1 MNCPRYQKECQSA
14 EVLVR
19 SGGLYRDSSRGF
31 ALVIALGLMAF
42 VLLLLL
48 SITTLV
54 QVEVA
59 NTDNAV
65 AKLEAEQAALLSLNL
80 AIGKLQETTGLDQR
94 VTAPAEALGTVNGV
108 QQLTGVWRSWEGSDH
123 ESNGLPI
130 APNYDSKL
138 DLGDLDIEAAPFGE
152 GRFLGWLVSSAFDPT
167 ITTSMDASSP
177 PTLTELA
184 GITAPL
190 VGQGSVGVGTNAAH
204 ALENEVHVQPT
215 LIDDG
220 EFEIAWWISGENTK
234 ALLKDKKTAVTAQ
247 DWSERLSSSAGPEEE
262 SFDITDTADLSHVSS
277 RGSLNLL
284 PNSLA
289 TGSSVSQ
296 TYFHDLTAYARGL
309 LTNTANGGWR
319 RDLSLMTEQ
328 WGTLENPHP
337 SIAGFP
343 FYTLSPGVET
353 QALKDS
359 GAVGGLIYPWAEE
372 SVFSR
377 EGGASVG
384 WGALVD
390 FATQYQKII
399 SGDSSGNITFD
410 QSLSDNDRD
419 GLNRLP
425 VLARIHWVLSFS
437 SIQNAGVYD
446 AYLNIDPVVTY
457 WNPYNVSISGAS
469 DFWLQIETTLPYKL
483 QFFVGDEQ
491 TTSKEL
497 ADFTGTKN
505 FTLAIPSDSE
515 VWQPGEARVYSV
527 ASKEGTNRY
536 LMKRGYE
543 DSDGF
548 NRKLGISGDADES
561 FTVTLSAIDETSL
574 EFDAY
579 EWRGSRGTG
588 QALKIKYELE
598 YADAELYW
606 GTPEIKNTSQTM
618 ETLSEGDPSPFMIEL
633 FQLQNI
639 AESAVQ
645 SRGYSHRRPI
655 LYHISNIH
663 SGANLSKSLDAFPF
677 DVTLFYPNGNSGVSD
692 GDGLPVS
699 GATDSDP
706 YSFIG
711 TSFRIDDGLKSL
723 VVAEIPTRPL
733 RSLGELQHFD
743 LNAYNPVAPFI
754 ANPIGNSNASH
765 MIEPD
770 AVFVTGDGMSTS
782 KRVSYDHS
790 YVGNHLFFDDWFV
803 SSIAPETSGYSSNEI
818 RSTQEV
824 YRDFLSTAESLPNA
838 AYLPADSLD
847 VSAATSA
854 ANSLVAD
861 NTAWYDVASKI
872 EVEGMFNV
880 NSTSVEAWTA
890 QLKHLKDGGAPYV
903 SNDPGSTGWSLRLT
917 SDTGHPVSRTTV
929 SGDPDAGPT
938 EYSSAI
944 GEHARLTDS
953 QIEALAVEIVN
964 QVKVRGPFL
973 SLSEFMNRMLTA
985 SSSKEDLALAGAV
998 EAALIELSTRGA
1010 SENPFSDI
1018 QATFRNDDGGPGL
1031 VSIPSGVSNA
1041 FPAAA
1046 EGHRAYG
1053 FPGWVRQAD
1062 VLRPLAPVLSA
1073 RDDTFL
1079 IRAYGGSK
1087 DPVTGENR
1095 SEAWCEAVVQR
1106 RADYVDSVA
1115 DTPEI
1120 LPSDSTLSSEINKRF
1135 GRRYTIVSFRW
1146 LSPDEV

>member
-1 MNCPRYQKECQSA
+1 M
-14 EVLVR
+14 
-19 SGGLYRDSSRGF
+19 
-31 ALVIALGLMAF
+31 IALGLMAF

-48 SITTLV
+48 SITSLI

-59 NTDNAV
+59 NTNNVV
-65 AKLEAEQAALLSLNL
+65 AKLEAEQAALLSLNM
-80 AIGKLQETTGLDQR
+80 AIGKLQETAGLDQR
-94 VTAPAEALGTVNGV
+94 VTAPAEALATVNEV
-108 QQLTGVWRSWEGSDH
+108 QPVTGVWRSWEGSDH

-130 APNYDSKL
+130 APNYESKL
-138 DLGDLDIEAAPFGE
+138 DAGDLDIEAAPYGA
-152 GRFLGWLVSSAFDPT
+152 GRFLGWLVSSAFDPS
-167 ITTSMDASSP
+167 ITTSVDATSP
-177 PTLTELA
+177 PTLAELV
-184 GITAPL
+184 GTTAPL
-190 VGQGSVGVGTNAAH
+190 VGKGSVGVGTNAAY

-215 LIDDG
+215 LIDEG

-234 ALLKDKKTAVTAQ
+234 ALLKQKEAAVTAQ
-247 DWSERLSSSAGPEEE
+247 DWSERLSSSAGPDEE
-262 SFDITDTADLSHVSS
+262 SFDIMDTAGLSHVSS
-277 RGSLNLL
+277 RESFNLL

-289 TGSSVSQ
+289 ASHSVSQ
-296 TYFHDLTAYARGL
+296 AYFHDLTAYARGL

-328 WGTLENPHP
+328 WATLKSPH
-337 SIAGFP
+337 SSTTGFP

-353 QALKDS
+353 QALKNS

-390 FATQYQKII
+390 FATQYEEII

-410 QSLSDNDRD
+410 QSLLENAREE
-419 GLNRLP
+419 LNRLP

-437 SIQNAGVYD
+437 SIQNAGLYD

-469 DFWLQIETTLPYKL
+469 DFWLQVETTLPYKL

-491 TTSKEL
+491 TASAEL
-497 ADFTGTKN
+497 SDFTGSKN

-515 VWQPGEARVYSV
+515 DWQPGEARVYSV
-527 ASKEGTNRY
+527 ANKEGANRY

-543 DSDGF
+543 GSNGF
-548 NRKLGISGDADES
+548 SRKLGISGDADES
-561 FTVTLSAIDETSL
+561 FTVTLSAIDVTSL
-574 EFDAY
+574 VFDAY
-579 EWRGSRGTG
+579 EWRGSRGTE
-588 QALKIKYELE
+588 QALKIKYELN

-606 GTPEIKNTSQTM
+606 GTPEVKNTSQTM

-639 AESAVQ
+639 AESSVQ
-645 SRGYSHRRPI
+645 SRGYSHRKPI
-655 LYHISNIH
+655 LNLISNIS

-692 GDGLPVS
+692 GLPVS

-723 VVAEIPTRPL
+723 IVAEIPTRPL

-743 LNAYNPVAPFI
+743 LNANNPVAPFI

-765 MIEPD
+765 MIEPG
-770 AVFVTGDGMSTS
+770 AVFITGDGMSES

-803 SSIAPETSGYSSNEI
+803 SSIAPETSGYSSSEI
-818 RSTQEV
+818 RSTREV

-847 VSAATSA
+847 LSAAAAA
-854 ANSLVAD
+854 ANSLIAD
-861 NTAWYDVASKI
+861 DTAWYDVASKI

-903 SNDPGSTGWSLRLT
+903 SNDPGSTGWSLRST
-917 SDTGHPVSRTTV
+917 PDSGHPVSRTTV

-964 QVKVRGPFL
+964 QVKARGPFL

-985 SSSKEDLALAGAV
+985 ASSKEDLALAGAV
-998 EAALIELSTRGA
+998 EAALIELSTRSA

-1018 QATFRNDDGGPGL
+1018 QATFRNDNGGPGL

-1062 VLRPLAPVLSA
+1062 ILRPLAPVLSV

-1115 DTPEI
+1115 DSSEI

-1135 GRRYTIVSFRW
+1135 GRRYMIVSFRW

>member
-80 AIGKLQETTGLDQR
+80 AIGKLQETAGLDQR
-94 VTAPAEALGTVNGV
+94 VTAPAEALATVNAV

-138 DLGDLDIEAAPFGE
+138 DLGDLDIEAAAFEE

-167 ITTSMDASSP
+167 LTTSVDANSP
-177 PTLTELA
+177 PTLAELA
-184 GITAPL
+184 GTTAPL
-190 VGQGSVGVGTNAAH
+190 VGKGSVGIGTNAAH

-262 SFDITDTADLSHVSS
+262 TFDITDTDDLSQVSS

-284 PNSLA
+284 PNSVA
-289 TGSSVSQ
+289 AGRSVSQ
-296 TYFHDLTAYARGL
+296 TYFHDLTTYARGL

-319 RDLSLMTEQ
+319 RDLSLMSEQ
-328 WGTLENPHP
+328 WGTLESPYP
-337 SIAGFP
+337 STAGFP

-353 QALKDS
+353 QALKNS

-372 SVFSR
+372 SIFSR
-377 EGGASVG
+377 VGGASVG
-384 WGALVD
+384 WGALFD
-390 FATQYQKII
+390 FATQYQEII

-410 QSLSDNDRD
+410 QSLPDSPRD

-425 VLARIHWVLSFS
+425 ILARIHWVLSFS
-437 SIQNAGVYD
+437 SVQNAGVYD

-457 WNPYNVSISGAS
+457 WNPYSVSISGAS
-469 DFWLQIETTLPYKL
+469 DFWLQIESTLPYKL

-491 TTSKEL
+491 TTSAEL

-548 NRKLGISGDADES
+548 NRKLGISGDADEL
-561 FTVTLSAIDETSL
+561 FTVALSAIDETSL
-574 EFDAY
+574 VFDAN
-579 EWRGSRGTG
+579 EWRGSRDTG
-588 QALKIKYELE
+588 KALKIKYELE

-655 LYHISNIH
+655 LYDVSNIN

-677 DVTLFYPNGNSGVSD
+677 DVTVLYPNGNSGVSD

-733 RSLGELQHFD
+733 RSLGELQHFE

-770 AVFVTGDGMSTS
+770 AVFVTGDGMSAS

-803 SSIAPETSGYSSNEI
+803 SSIAPETSGYSSSEI

-824 YRDFLSTAESLPNA
+824 YRDFISAAESLPNG
-838 AYLPADSLD
+838 AYLPADILD
-847 VSAATSA
+847 VSAASAA
-854 ANSLVAD
+854 ANSLIAD
-861 NTAWYDVASKI
+861 NAAWYDVASKI
-872 EVEGMFNV
+872 EVQGMFNV

-903 SNDPGSTGWSLRLT
+903 SNDPNSTEWSLQL
-917 SDTGHPVSRTTV
+917 SPDTGHPVSRTTV
-929 SGDPDAGPT
+929 SGDPAAGPAD
-938 EYSSAI
+938 YSSAI

-964 QVKVRGPFL
+964 QVKARGPFL

-985 SSSKEDLALAGAV
+985 SSSKEDRALAGAV

-1010 SENPFSDI
+1010 SDNPFSDL
-1018 QATFRNDDGGPGL
+1018 QATFRNDDGAPGL
-1031 VSIPSGVSNA
+1031 VSIPSGVSNV

-1062 VLRPLAPVLSA
+1062 ILRPLAPVLSA

-1106 RADYVDSVA
+1106 RADYVDSAA
-1115 DTPEI
+1115 DTPGI